1 MKRVAI
7 VANFPPPIHGLSK
20 AVDTLYRS
28 SLSQRYRLIPVDIK
42 RNFFFPLHLLRI
54 LCSRADL
61 FYFCISQSVGGN
73 LRDLVYLQCMAF
85 RRKKIVIHLHGGYFR
100 SLYRQDMG
108 KFQRRL
114 NQRLFRSVDK
124 AIVLGESLRNMF
136 EGLVAEEA
144 VVIVPNCID
153 DQFLI
158 QPAEFARKL
167 EQLTSQPVLT
177 VLYLS
182 NLIRGK
188 GYATVLAIAQLARQ
202 NQDARFRFILAGA
215 YATAGDQQFVE
226 DYVRQHQLQSLV
238 TYRGVVQG
246 SEKLEL
252 LKASQVFILP
262 TNYRKEGQPIS
273 IIEAMGSGMAIFTT
287 DHAGIPDLVHDG
299 ENGIIASQE
308 DAPRYYQALGDLF
321 QDREKLRAICRV
333 NRAKVEEGYLE
344 EHYLS
349 KLDKIFGEKL

>member
-1 MKRVAI
+1 
-7 VANFPPPIHGLSK
+7 
-20 AVDTLYRS
+20 
-28 SLSQRYRLIPVDIK
+28 
-42 RNFFFPLHLLRI
+42 
-54 LCSRADL
+54 
-61 FYFCISQSVGGN
+61 
-73 LRDLVYLQCMAF
+73 
-85 RRKKIVIHLHGGYFR
+85 
-100 SLYRQDMG
+100 
-108 KFQRRL
+108 
-114 NQRLFRSVDK
+114 
-124 AIVLGESLRNMF
+124 MF